1 LALLFVLFLG
11 LCSSAAPA
19 GDDPFTPKVTLTP
32 SGQDEALLRIAFP
45 VPPGYDLYADSVE
58 VKASGNVELTPQ
70 DIPKGSRK
78 KDPFSDKERE
88 VHETDFTVAYR
99 LRVKSGDT
107 LNLSVSYQGCT
118 AELCYPPTTQDFTL
132 SLKDIVR
139 SPSAAVPTPTPK
151 PGPTSRPGP
160 TPKPAPAP
168 VGAASPQTGPAQ
180 PPEDEGLRIARTF
193 QVAGMQGGFL
203 PPNRFLAFLDAA
215 TSASGKGADG
225 PLLESG
231 TDTGG
236 AGFLAEHLGK
246 AGIALALLLALGGGL
261 LLNLTPCVLPMIPI
275 NLAVIGAGARA
286 GSRARGFALGA
297 AYGAG
302 IAVTYGVLGL
312 LAALA
317 GARFG
322 TLNSNPWFNFAI
334 AAVFVALALAAFGA
348 FNLDLTRLRSGKP
361 RAGGPRAGN
370 FAAAGFMGV
379 VAALLAG
386 ACVAPV
392 VLAALTAAVKF
403 HSAGQWAGLLLPFML
418 GAGMALPW
426 PVAGAGLSFLPKPGR
441 WMIWVKNGF
450 GVFILLMA
458 VYYGQTGYSALT
470 RKPADG
476 GFPVE
481 PLQRAKAEGKMVLV
495 DFWATWCKNCKQ
507 MDRVTFSDAGVRKR
521 LGDFVVVKVQAEDF
535 RDPRTKAILEQFHV
549 RGLPSYVVLQP

>member
-1 LALLFVLFLG
+1 MRRCLTLLCLALLFLLFLG
-11 LCSSAAPA
+11 LRSSAAPP
-19 GDDPFTPKVTLTP
+19 GDDPFAPKVTLTP
-32 SGQDEALLRIAFP
+32 SGENEALLSIAFP
-45 VPPGYDLYADSVE
+45 VPPGYDLYADSIE
-58 VKASGNVELTPQ
+58 VKASANVEITPQ
-70 DIPKGSRK
+70 DIPKGNKK

-88 VHETDFTVAYR
+88 VYETDFTVVYR
-99 LRVKSGDT
+99 LRVKNGDT

-118 AELCYPPTTQDFTL
+118 TEFCYPPTTQDFTL
-132 SLKDIVR
+132 SLKDIAR
-139 SPSAAVPTPTPK
+139 SASPVVPTPTPK
-151 PGPTSRPGP
+151 PAPI
-160 TPKPAPAP
+160 PAGSAP
-168 VGAASPQTGPAQ
+168 PQTGLAQ
-180 PPEDEGLRIARTF
+180 PREDEGLRVARTF

-203 PPNRFLAFLDAA
+203 PPDRFLAFLDTA
-215 TSASGKGADG
+215 TDAKGADG

-246 AGIALALLLALGGGL
+246 AGIALALLLALAGGL

-322 TLNSNPWFNFAI
+322 ALNSNPWFNFAI
-334 AAVFVALALAAFGA
+334 AAVFVALALAMFGA

-361 RAGGPRAGN
+361 RAGGLRGGS

-441 WMIWVKNGF
+441 WMTWVKNGF
-450 GVFILLMA
+450 GAFILLMA
-458 VYYGQTGYSALT
+458 VYYGQIGYSVLI

-481 PLQRAKAEGKMVLV
+481 PLRRAKAERKMVLV

-507 MDRVTFSDAGVRKR
+507 MDRVTFSDEGVRKR
-521 LGDFVVVKVQAEDF
+521 LEDFVVVKVQAEDF
-535 RDPRTKAILEQFHV
+535 RDPRTKAILDYFHV
-549 RGLPSYVVLQP
+549 RGLPSYVVLKP

>member
-1 LALLFVLFLG
+1 
-11 LCSSAAPA
+11 
-19 GDDPFTPKVTLTP
+19 
-32 SGQDEALLRIAFP
+32 
-45 VPPGYDLYADSVE
+45 
-58 VKASGNVELTPQ
+58 
-70 DIPKGSRK
+70 
-78 KDPFSDKERE
+78 
-88 VHETDFTVAYR
+88 
-99 LRVKSGDT
+99 
-107 LNLSVSYQGCT
+107 
-118 AELCYPPTTQDFTL
+118 
-132 SLKDIVR
+132 
-139 SPSAAVPTPTPK
+139 
-151 PGPTSRPGP
+151 
-160 TPKPAPAP
+160 
-168 VGAASPQTGPAQ
+168 
-180 PPEDEGLRIARTF
+180 
-193 QVAGMQGGFL
+193 MQGGFL
-203 PPNRFLAFLDAA
+203 PPDRFLAFLDK
-215 TSASGKGADG
+215 SAGGKGADG
-225 PLLESG
+225 AVLESG

-246 AGIALALLLALGGGL
+246 AGIALALLLALAGGL
-261 LLNLTPCVLPMIPI
+261 LLNFTPCVLPMIPI

-286 GSRARGFALGA
+286 GSRARGFGLGA

-322 TLNSNPWFNFAI
+322 ALNSNPWFNFAI
-334 AAVFVALALAAFGA
+334 AAIFAALALAVFGA
-348 FNLDLTRLRSGKP
+348 FNLDLTRLRNGKP
-361 RAGGPRAGN
+361 GAGGPRGGKPAAGRGRGGS

-403 HSAGQWAGLLLPFML
+403 HSAGQWTGLLLPFML

-441 WMIWVKNGF
+441 WMTWVKNGF

-458 VYYGQTGYSALT
+458 VYYGQIGYSILGHKSAGAGL
-470 RKPADG
+470 
-476 GFPVE
+476 PVE

-507 MDRVTFSDAGVRKR
+507 MDRVTFSDEGVRKR
-521 LGDFVVVKVQAEDF
+521 LEDFVVVKVQAEDF
-535 RDPRTKAILEQFHV
+535 RDPRTRAILEQFHV